1 MIFRDYLP
9 PPACDA
15 PDDPAGWGDC
25 IVMQVLHTVT
35 PTLEEA
41 NKQAMIRGKPE
52 PFERRKV
59 MASLVKAVLTR
70 GRCAYKE
77 DLQGNDDCYIIFQTR
92 PTKRHKH
99 RCRVARVNFQASMK
113 LQTVALDEEQD
124 ISRRTYFPPRFLAD
138 EWKGKAKIKQE
149 IPAYSK
155 TKDEFWDAFTADKT
169 LTKGYGKNLGTVLI
183 MAFLADYEEASA
195 GKGKDFPTRANWIE
209 SDEAKEGRINI
220 APFFDTRQ
228 KFTEKLKND
237 GRKGRPK
244 ERYQWDAQGQVREE
258 INAALH
264 SGKHED
270 IIKAAS
276 KGMTERL
283 YRKLLTWRSSY
294 NEWRDEVQ
302 NDSNVSNED
311 VSSKLEE
318 FKKSLF
324 AQSQTNDQEESY
336 SGEMM

>member
-1 MIFRDYLP
+1 M
-9 PPACDA
+9 
-15 PDDPAGWGDC
+15 
-25 IVMQVLHTVT
+25 
-35 PTLEEA
+35 
-41 NKQAMIRGKPE
+41 
-52 PFERRKV
+52 
-59 MASLVKAVLTR
+59 
-70 GRCAYKE
+70 
-77 DLQGNDDCYIIFQTR
+77 
-92 PTKRHKH
+92 
-99 RCRVARVNFQASMK
+99 
-113 LQTVALDEEQD
+113 
-124 ISRRTYFPPRFLAD
+124 
-138 EWKGKAKIKQE
+138 
-149 IPAYSK
+149 
-155 TKDEFWDAFTADKT
+155 
-169 LTKGYGKNLGTVLI
+169 
-183 MAFLADYEEASA
+183 
-195 GKGKDFPTRANWIE
+195 
-209 SDEAKEGRINI
+209 
-220 APFFDTRQ
+220 
-228 KFTEKLKND
+228 KND